1 MENYRNQSLFP
12 TPWGCNCHIPRGEW
26 DHRCANRPP
35 TPPPRVAAVDDL
47 IDLTE
52 DLAGLGLTV
61 RPPRRPRGVRF
72 AAAAPAWPKEV
83 TLITRG
89 TQTSPPMTR
98 NAACTATQADITEA
112 RAIRTRWVFPPPQRN
127 PLRKPGIMRGRGKP
141 KIPEQPSL
149 IPRRPR
155 SRARSRERPGSRPR
169 SRSWHREG
177 SPHPWRV
184 PTPPAYYPESDG
196 EISPPSPP
204 AKPTRSMKR
213 RWKRERRAREKA
225 AQEVEKVLVA
235 ARDFLE
241 SQGQG

>member
-1 MENYRNQSLFP
+1 M
-12 TPWGCNCHIPRGEW
+12 
-26 DHRCANRPP
+26 
-35 TPPPRVAAVDDL
+35 
-47 IDLTE
+47 
-52 DLAGLGLTV
+52 
-61 RPPRRPRGVRF
+61 
-72 AAAAPAWPKEV
+72 
-83 TLITRG
+83 ITRG
-89 TQTSPPMTR
+89 TQTSPPPTR
-98 NAACTATQADITEA
+98 NATCTAVQAEITEA
-112 RAIRTRWVFPPPQRN
+112 TAVRTRWVFPPPKRN
-127 PLRKPGIMRGRGKP
+127 PLQKPGIMRGRGKP